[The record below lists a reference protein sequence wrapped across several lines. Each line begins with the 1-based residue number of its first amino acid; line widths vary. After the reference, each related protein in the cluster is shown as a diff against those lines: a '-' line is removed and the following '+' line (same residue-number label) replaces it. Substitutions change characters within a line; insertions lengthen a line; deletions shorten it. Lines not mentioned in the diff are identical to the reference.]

1 MRGWAERGGS
11 VMKRGAG
18 SWAQAGTRRAGRPAE
33 AVPAR
38 QAPRPPVPALGGS
51 SSERS
56 RSVGLLM
63 PCHLMCF
70 PASENCLWFASIG
83 ASRLMADRSP
93 GTESAVTV
101 SLGAAVRPP
110 GVPQD
115 GWRERPIADPH
126 GGVSLVLQRSTA
138 LARESPARMR
148 PAVQRD
154 ESEAWLPRPTFWH
167 IAILSTIVVAM
178 MLLQTWLLKH
188 ELSYDERNQL
198 LADAA
203 SVVARVNME
212 QGLKLNWTA

>member
-1 MRGWAERGGS
+1 MSARAVQDLS
-11 VMKRGAG
+11 YKVRGAG
-18 SWAQAGTRRAGRPAE
+18 SE
-33 AVPAR
+33 L
-38 QAPRPPVPALGGS
+38 AL
-51 SSERS
+51 
-56 RSVGLLM
+56 
-63 PCHLMCF
+63 
-70 PASENCLWFASIG
+70 
-83 ASRLMADRSP
+83 RSP

-138 LARESPARMR
+138 VAFLRQLAQALARESPARMR
-148 PAVQRD
+148 PAVQRA
-154 ESEAWLPRPTFWH
+154 SLQSRNATARSHLSVTCSRMLVAPSHCPRVEFRLRVVHP
-167 IAILSTIVVAM
+167 STRRRVHRA
-178 MLLQTWLLKH
+178 LLAGG
-188 ELSYDERNQL
+188 ELERYDERNQL